1 MPMVAAP
8 MHKRS
13 AGMNP
18 DVLSRKT
25 SRIAFAILA
34 MVSCAALS
42 GPAAAQWERPY
53 EDGPGLEAPD
63 DGDAM
68 VPPQRVMR
76 WVARQG
82 YTDLTRPRLNGSVY
96 VLDGTGSDG
105 TRMRFTVDA
114 YDGEL
119 ISSRPLGRVAGAV
132 PEPGLRPPGLIPRG
146 GAPEF
151 GEAPLPPG
159 VIQRRGGP
167 EYEEGA
173 LMPPGVMP
181 RRGGPEYDDGALMPP
196 RGGPPEYGEAAP
208 RGVRPPLAGAPL
220 PGPRQAMRDDPP
232 VSAPPIASAGP
243 APSGVYGLNPGAKP
257 EGAARPAPKPRA
269 TAAAPAPKA
278 PAAPRAAPA
287 APSPSTAK
295 PAAAPQAEASAG
307 APPRGPVRVIEGVT
321 PVLPKTEGSSDVR
334 IPEPPP
340 VTPPVTIQ

>member
-1 MPMVAAP
+1 
-8 MHKRS
+8 
-13 AGMNP
+13 MNP

-25 SRIAFAILA
+25 SRIAFALLA

-42 GPAAAQWERPY
+42 GPAAAQWGRPY
-53 EDGPGLEAPD
+53 EEGPGLEAPD

-96 VLDGTGSDG
+96 VLDGTGDDG
-105 TRMRFTVDA
+105 TRMRFTVHA

-119 ISSRPLGRVAGAV
+119 ISSRPLGRVAGAA

-146 GAPEF
+146 GAPEY

-159 VIQRRGGP
+159 
-167 EYEEGA
+167 A
-173 LMPPGVMP
+173 MP
-181 RRGGPEYDDGALMPP
+181 RRGGPEYDEGALLPP
-196 RGGPPEYGEAAP
+196 RGGPPEYGETAP
-208 RGVRPPLAGAPL
+208 RAIRPPVAGAPI

-232 VSAPPIASAGP
+232 LTAPP
-243 APSGVYGLNPGAKP
+243 PSGVYGLNPGVKP
-257 EGAARPAPKPRA
+257 EGAAKPAPKPRA

-278 PAAPRAAPA
+278 AAAPRAAPA
-287 APSPSTAK
+287 APSPSSAK
-295 PAAAPQAEASAG
+295 PAATPQAEASAG
-307 APPRGPVRVIEGVT
+307 ALPRGPVRVIEGVT
-321 PVLPKTEGSSDVR
+321 PVLPKTEGSGDVR
-334 IPEPPP
+334 VPEPPP